1 MSYKCPVKIRTND
14 FNFITCSCYY
24 SDWKNI
30 KETEDESWK
39 FDEIEKGKKSFRK
52 LYYAKKVIVHCCYSC
67 FEKAIMMNPFI
78 INDDNAKAGFC
89 IIKKFLNAFDS
100 CKEICNTCIY
110 FFVNEFKDEFNFV
123 WFLFRWKRFVLY
135 F

>member
-1 MSYKCPVKIRTND
+1 MSYECPVKIRTND
-14 FNFITCSCYY
+14 FNFITYSCYY

-89 IIKKFLNAFDS
+89 IIKNFLNAFDS

-110 FFVNEFKDEFNFV
+110 FFVNEFKDEFNFF

>member
-1 MSYKCPVKIRTND
+1 MSYECPVKIRTND

-89 IIKKFLNAFDS
+89 IIKNFLNAFDS

-123 WFLFRWKRFVLY
+123 
-135 F
+135 